1 MSTKKGTINK
11 DYSHGI
17 SHERCLMKNHHT
29 ATPITMKKM
38 ITNREMHMGNTE
50 NKQKHI
56 SETAFR
62 IALNVRQLHPS
73 VKLPMSGGEV
83 GLGVGRA
90 DGILVGDG
98 SFF

>member
-1 MSTKKGTINK
+1 
-11 DYSHGI
+11 
-17 SHERCLMKNHHT
+17 MKNHHT

-38 ITNREMHMGNTE
+38 ITTREMHMGTTE
-50 NKQKHI
+50 NKEKHI

-62 IALNVRQLHPS
+62 MAFNVRQLHPS

-90 DGILVGDG
+90 GGVLVGDR
-98 SFF
+98 SRF

>member
-1 MSTKKGTINK
+1 
-11 DYSHGI
+11 
-17 SHERCLMKNHHT
+17 
-29 ATPITMKKM
+29 
-38 ITNREMHMGNTE
+38 MHMGNTE